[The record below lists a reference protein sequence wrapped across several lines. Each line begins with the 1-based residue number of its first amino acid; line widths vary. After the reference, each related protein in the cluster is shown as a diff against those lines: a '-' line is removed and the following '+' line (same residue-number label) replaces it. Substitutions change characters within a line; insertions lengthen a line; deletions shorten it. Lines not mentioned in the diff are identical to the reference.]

1 MSQSCFSLGF
11 LSQKSLWKL
20 PTIRRYKGYL
30 YWCVFGKQKVKFV
43 TNRVVWRLGHVTC
56 LSRESE
62 LRANCLA
69 RLEVLSYSAPASMTL
84 QLPCMLHTCTSFG
97 DLPAV
102 SQLWDPI
109 VRPCWVHILE
119 LFFTLSHI
127 LPLHESHL
135 NTGFLNAELQ
145 ENWHGIK
152 PTEWLIKITLQS
164 PPLAISWQNP
174 KTNSKLNMWVGN
186 SWTKLTHT

>member
-1 MSQSCFSLGF
+1 MCVWNAKGQFF
-11 LSQKSLWKL
+11 L
-20 PTIRRYKGYL
+20 
-30 YWCVFGKQKVKFV
+30 
-43 TNRVVWRLGHVTC
+43 NRVVWRLNLATW
-56 LSRESE
+56 LSRKSESW
-62 LRANCLA
+62 ANCLA
-69 RLEVLSYSAPASMTL
+69 RLKVLSYSAPASMTL

-109 VRPCWVHILE
+109 VRPYWVHILE
-119 LFFTLSHI
+119 LFFKLSHI